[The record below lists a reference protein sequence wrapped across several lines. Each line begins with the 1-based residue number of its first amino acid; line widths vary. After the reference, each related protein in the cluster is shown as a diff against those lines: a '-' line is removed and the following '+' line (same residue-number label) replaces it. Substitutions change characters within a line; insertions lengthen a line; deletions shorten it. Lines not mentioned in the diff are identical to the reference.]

1 METTPKFIEGKFSK
15 SNIFSLMENIEKEV
29 TDYLLNE
36 VTYHNIWIVEKM
48 YKSVLNIRFHYDL
61 ISIDKIVRRRHDIVH
76 RNGKT
81 VDGKSVIV
89 SSEEV
94 NSAIETIRDFIS
106 GGEKQLPQKIGK
118 HPLK

>member
-1 METTPKFIEGKFSK
+1 
-15 SNIFSLMENIEKEV
+15 MENLEKEV

-48 YKSVLNIRFHYDL
+48 YKGVLNIRFHYDL
-61 ISIDKIVRRRHDIVH
+61 VSIDKIVRRRHDIVH

-81 VDGKSVIV
+81 VDGKPVIV

-94 NSAIETIRDFIS
+94 NSAIETIRDFVS
-106 GGEKQLPQKIGK
+106 GIEKQLHQKIVT
-118 HPLK
+118 HP